1 MKIAIIGGGITGL
14 TTALALHKLGIK
26 STVYEQAEA
35 FSEIGAGIWLQPN
48 AVKILD
54 WLGIKDKMLEKGV
67 ELKRVDIAH
76 SNLQPVKKLKNE
88 LLQDEQGN
96 RTIAIHRG
104 RLQQVLFDEFSQY
117 GQIELGKKYTS
128 QSTENNKIQINFSEH
143 QIQADMV
150 LGADGIH
157 SQVRQHL
164 FPDSEIRRTGQICW
178 RGISKFKLPE
188 SLMYTGRES
197 WGHKRRFGF
206 SNLSDDEVY
215 WFAVHTIDGGNYK
228 TDVKYIQSL
237 FTDFAPIVN
246 EIIGHVGFVHT
257 AEITDLKRLKTW
269 SKGNTCLLG
278 DAAHATTPNMGQGAC
293 QGIEDAYYISNLLA
307 QNNLSQ
313 ETFKIFEQKR
323 RTKVDYIVNNSW
335 RFGKMAHSPIAQ
347 PIIKLLM
354 KVTPEK
360 VLTSQ
365 MGKVYSIE
373 SFS

>member
-26 STVYEQAEA
+26 STVYEQAA
-35 FSEIGAGIWLQPN
+35 TLNEIGAGIWLQPN
-48 AVKILD
+48 AMKILD
-54 WLGIKDKMLEKGV
+54 WLGIKDKILEKGV
-67 ELKRVDIAH
+67 Q
-76 SNLQPVKKLKNE
+76 LQKVNIVHPDLTPIKKLKNE
-88 LLQDEQGN
+88 LVQDEYGN
-96 RTIAIHRG
+96 QTIAIHRA

-128 QSTENNKIQINFSEH
+128 QSTENNKIQINFSAQ
-143 QIQADMV
+143 QIEADMV

-164 FPDSEIRRTGQICW
+164 FPDSEIRKTNQICW

-188 SLMYTGRES
+188 SLTNSGRES
-197 WGHKRRFGF
+197 WGYKRRFGF
-206 SNLSDDEVY
+206 SHLPNDEVY
-215 WFAVHTIDGGNYK
+215 WYAVK
-228 TDVKYIQSL
+228 TTNGHKEKSDVKYIQSL
-237 FTDFAPIVN
+237 FKDFSPVVA
-246 EIIGHVGFVHT
+246 EIIEHVGFIHT
-257 AEITDLKRLKTW
+257 AELTDLKRLKTW
-269 SKGNTCLLG
+269 HKGNTCLLG

-323 RTKVDYIVNNSW
+323 RAKVDYVVNTSW
-335 RFGKMAHSPIAQ
+335 RFGQASHNPIIQ
-347 PIIKLLM
+347 PIMKLMM

-365 MGKVYSIE
+365 MNKVYHIE
-373 SFS
+373 EF